1 MIDLLLGV
9 PKQLSDLLTR
19 LSATW
24 AAKLDTL
31 HTAYTAARAGYL
43 DKLNLTGKAVDDAV
57 WTATKAG
64 YLDMAISG
72 VCRIKSIQKVDV
84 SINNTMA
91 SGTATITAVN
101 TAKTI
106 IVSLGYL
113 ASTDLDYTEP
123 DGLSHLWALT
133 NSTTVTLTRG
143 GSSYSGLGQGAAQ
156 VIEFY

>member
-1 MIDLLLGV
+1 MIDMLLGV
-9 PKQLSDLLTR
+9 PGKLKSVYDHLTTYLSSTR
-19 LSATW
+19 CAKIDNLDAAISSRAAASTALSSGT
-24 AAKLDTL
+24 
-31 HTAYTAARAGYL
+31 
-43 DKLNLTGKAVDDAV
+43 

-64 YLDMAISG
+64 YIDMAISG
-72 VCRIKSIQKVDV
+72 VCRIKSIQKVDITV
-84 SINNTMA
+84 ASLSA

-123 DGLSHLWALT
+123 DGLSHMWTLT

-143 GSSYSGLGQGAAQ
+143 GSSYSGLAQGAAQ